1 MGGATH
7 FHDQIPFS
15 SDIFDPYMVARE
27 ASRPN
32 QLLEK
37 PHLSFLS
44 PDLPSSFVAL
54 LKTTLY
60 LVICCDVENKPGTL
74 TGEFSTTDLRDFTV
88 SHSIRDT
95 KEQIVFNRKIQNN
108 QGLNTEL
115 ILAQKAVWRE
125 ESLIDTEA
133 AGGRV
138 LLLLTSPFL
147 HGSLL
152 TAQDD

>member
-1 MGGATH
+1 M
-7 FHDQIPFS
+7 S
-15 SDIFDPYMVARE
+15 SKYFKEVT
-27 ASRPN
+27 PN
-32 QLLEK
+32 V
-37 PHLSFLS
+37 P
-44 PDLPSSFVAL
+44 P
-54 LKTTLY
+54 TLHP
-60 LVICCDVENKPGTL
+60 L
-74 TGEFSTTDLRDFTV
+74 F
-88 SHSIRDT
+88 
-95 KEQIVFNRKIQNN
+95 QNN